1 MSSRD
6 RISFVVLVA
15 TAGLVLGGS
24 GLGQASKPDA
34 LRRAPL
40 TEAKAQLA
48 KHDLKSAEDS
58 VWKILSSDPNNSEA
72 LLLLGVIR
80 DEQQRYS
87 EAESVLQKVS
97 QLDPKSAPA
106 HIYLGK
112 TYLAENKLPE
122 SMEQYKQAEEL
133 APRNIEVRV
142 TLARLY
148 AASGDFS
155 SAMATLDAI
164 PPAQLPVE
172 AMPIKVG
179 SLLATGRKNEALQI
193 ADAVKNPTVDLAL
206 AEVFVTSKLPEEAL
220 KMLSA
225 AEASGKHPPA
235 RFYFIKAK
243 ALDAEGKQT
252 AASENFQKAIAL
264 QPSSEEFLLVA
275 AELFAREGKHQQAYE
290 VLQRAYKIDP
300 DSPAVLRPLIIEASF
315 AGKGTEVQE
324 AAEQL
329 EAKSDDPKD
338 LFVAASVFLKSTR
351 QDEAIPLLEKY
362 LEKYPDDATA
372 WVGLGLGYED
382 QKNFPDAQ
390 KAFESSLR
398 ADPKFAEAEYQLG
411 VLTELSGNSTVAL
424 QHYERALEMN
434 PNHLLAMTKL
444 GKLYLEA
451 GQYEKARDVLLKA
464 ESIDPRNRET
474 EYGLALVYSK
484 LGNHEEAKVHM
495 EKFQKAGP
503 IGSVEKK

>member
-1 MSSRD
+1 M
-6 RISFVVLVA
+6 LN
-15 TAGLVLGGS
+15 
-24 GLGQASKPDA
+24 AS
-34 LRRAPL
+34 
-40 TEAKAQLA
+40 
-48 KHDLKSAEDS
+48 
-58 VWKILSSDPNNSEA
+58 
-72 LLLLGVIR
+72 
-80 DEQQRYS
+80 
-87 EAESVLQKVS
+87 
-97 QLDPKSAPA
+97 
-106 HIYLGK
+106 
-112 TYLAENKLPE
+112 
-122 SMEQYKQAEEL
+122 
-133 APRNIEVRV
+133 
-142 TLARLY
+142 
-148 AASGDFS
+148 
-155 SAMATLDAI
+155 
-164 PPAQLPVE
+164 
-172 AMPIKVG
+172 
-179 SLLATGRKNEALQI
+179 
-193 ADAVKNPTVDLAL
+193 
-206 AEVFVTSKLPEEAL
+206 
-220 KMLSA
+220 
-225 AEASGKHPPA
+225 EASGKRPPA

-290 VLQRAYKIDP
+290 VLQRADKVAP
-300 DSPAVLRPLIIEASF
+300 GSPAILRPLILEASF
-315 AGKGTEVQE
+315 AGKGTEVQD

-329 EAKSDDPKD
+329 ATKSEDPKD

-362 LEKYPDDATA
+362 LEKYPDDPTA

-382 QKNFPDAQ
+382 QKKFPDAQ
-390 KAFESSLR
+390 KAFESALR

-411 VLTELSGNSTVAL
+411 VLTELSGNSAVGQ